1 MSKFISYINANAT
14 KTIISRGKEL
24 FKDNH
29 AKIITISKT
38 TALVKVKKSSGTG
51 FYEVEISD
59 IDQLN
64 PDNIGSFCNCPYDDF
79 CKHEVAAL
87 LLLNSQINLPT
98 DKKEVV
104 TEGSIATASDDP
116 IDSNNKQMAQ
126 LIGFNIIYNVYFV
139 FFFGSKEYLIKKKS
153 K

>member
-87 LLLNSQINLPT
+87 LLLNSQINLPA

-104 TEGSIATASDDP
+104 TVDNNLQLNGLNKETVVKLPYLSEYGIMGHITA
-116 IDSNNKQMAQ
+116 K
-126 LIGFNIIYNVYFV
+126 
-139 FFFGSKEYLIKKKS
+139 
-153 K
+153 